1 MNPPLHLAQFSLLG
15 RCISFLVF
23 FFRFLLLLRYRV
35 FVRHLF
41 RFYNRPK

>member
-15 RCISFLVF
+15 RCITLLV